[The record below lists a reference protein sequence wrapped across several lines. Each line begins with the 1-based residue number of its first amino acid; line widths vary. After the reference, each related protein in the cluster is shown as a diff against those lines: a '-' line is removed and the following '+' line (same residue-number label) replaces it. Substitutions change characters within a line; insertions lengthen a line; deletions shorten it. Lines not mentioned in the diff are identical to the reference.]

1 MSDMNVG
8 RVFKSTSG
16 WAKYRCVAKDRDGSY
31 ILRSIIAPGKCIV
44 LTEMELLARWKVI
57 A

>member
-1 MSDMNVG
+1 MVDANVG
-8 RVFKSTSG
+8 RVFKSTAG
-16 WAKYRCVAKDRDGSY
+16 WAKYRCVARDGDGCY

-44 LTEMELLARWKVI
+44 LTEMELLARWRMI